1 MLYSDDLGNYK
12 LVINVSTL
20 VSARYFYSNY
30 NSVLSVSMPATA
42 DLPSDHYFVLTDSMI
57 LAPDFLRSYYLN

>member
-42 DLPSDHYFVLTDSMI
+42 DLPSDHYLVGTD
-57 LAPDFLRSYYLN
+57 